1 MTMASQID
9 INGRLILN
17 KDQEEF
23 RKLAETAVRK
33 LTKKRTIDGKNKQV
47 YADFVVTIEASM
59 DRRTFSIY
67 RNRTSVLVISE
78 QNESVVSI
86 SFEYIYIE
94 DHIKQLLENINGKGS
109 RD

>member
-1 MTMASQID
+1 MASQID

-47 YADFVVTIEASM
+47 YADFVLTIEASM

-78 QNESVVSI
+78 QNENVVSI

-94 DHIKQLLENINGKGS
+94 DHLKQLLEKINGKGS